1 MSVDLPLEKPPRRVS
16 AEPDPPG
23 SDQWDRGFLLWDCYF
38 AVVWV
43 GTLVLAFTVDGPGAA
58 ARPASA
64 ALVVLLLVWYV
75 ISGRPVLLTEGADQR
90 RAVRYLTVATT
101 LFVASGALVTE
112 TRLLTFALVPQC
124 FIALRIRRALVTL
137 VVINVAPVAG
147 WALLWRPD
155 PQDVFLNSV
164 GAVVS
169 LVFGTALGTWIIHII
184 AQSQERADLI
194 AELEASREEVARLS
208 AERGAL
214 AERERMSREI
224 HDTLAQGFTSL
235 LMLVQAVDAEL
246 DHDVVAARR
255 HLELM
260 QATARQNL
268 AEARSLVAGR
278 APDDLRGA
286 SLPDALRRVADRHG
300 AAVTV
305 IGTARPLPPGLE
317 VVALRSCQEAL
328 ANAAKHA
335 GPDAEVRVAL
345 DYRPGALT
353 LAVSDSGRGF
363 DTGAHHEGFGLRGLR
378 TRAAEV
384 SGTAE
389 VVSAPG
395 GGTTVT
401 VRLPLPEPDGA
412 PEPHGPPEPG
422 ATPDPPHRSPAPPAP
437 PAPSEAPEP
446 AARPAPAPP
455 TAPTKPSA
463 PSEPTERTA
472 P

>member
-1 MSVDLPLEKPPRRVS
+1 MSVDLPLEEPPGRVS
-16 AEPDPPG
+16 AEPGPRG
-23 SDQWDRGFLLWDCYF
+23 SNQWDRGFLLWDCYF

-43 GTLVLAFTVDGPGAA
+43 GTLVLAFGVEVPGGA

-64 ALVVLLLVWYV
+64 VLVVLLLVWYV
-75 ISGRPVLLTEGADQR
+75 VNGRPVLLTEGADQR
-90 RAVRYLTVATT
+90 RAVRYLAVATV
-101 LFVASGALVTE
+101 LFVASGVLVTE

-124 FIALRIRRALVTL
+124 FIALRVRRAMVTL
-137 VVINVAPVAG
+137 AVINVVPVAG
-147 WALLWRPD
+147 WALVWRPD
-155 PQDVFLNSV
+155 AQDVFLNSV

-169 LVFGTALGTWIIHII
+169 LVFGAALGTWIIRII

-194 AELEASREEVARLS
+194 AELEASRGEVARLS

-246 DHDVVAARR
+246 DHDVAAARR

-278 APDDLRGA
+278 APDDLRGG
-286 SLPDALRRVADRHG
+286 SLPDALRRVAARHG

-305 IGTARPLPPGLE
+305 TGAARPLPPGLE

-345 DYRPGALT
+345 GYRPGELT
-353 LAVSDSGRGF
+353 LAVSDSGCGF
-363 DTGAHHEGFGLRGLR
+363 DTGAPHEGFGLRGLR

-401 VRLPLPEPDGA
+401 VRLPLPEPDG
-412 PEPHGPPEPG
+412 
-422 ATPDPPHRSPAPPAP
+422 TPDAHEPPHPTGTPA
-437 PAPSEAPEP
+437 APS
-446 AARPAPAPP
+446 
-455 TAPTKPSA
+455 
-463 PSEPTERTA
+463 ERTA

>member
-1 MSVDLPLEKPPRRVS
+1 MSVDLSLEEPPGRVS
-16 AEPDPPG
+16 AEPGPRDG
-23 SDQWDRGFLLWDCYF
+23 DQWDRGFLLWDCYF

-43 GTLVLAFTVDGPGAA
+43 GTLVLTFSVEEPGGAA
-58 ARPASA
+58 RAAAA
-64 ALVVLLLVWYV
+64 ALVVLLLAWYV
-75 ISGRPVLLTEGADQR
+75 VSGRAVLLTEGADQR
-90 RAVRYLTVATT
+90 RAVRYLTVATA
-101 LFVASGALVTE
+101 LFVASGALITE

-137 VVINVAPVAG
+137 AVINVVPVAG

-169 LVFGTALGTWIIHII
+169 LVFGTAVGTWIIRII

-194 AELEASREEVARLS
+194 AELEASRGEVARLS

-246 DHDVVAARR
+246 DHDVAAARR

-278 APDDLRGA
+278 APDDLRGG
-286 SLPDALRRVADRHG
+286 SLPDALRRVAARHG

-305 IGTARPLPPGLE
+305 TGTARPLPPGLE

-335 GPDAEVRVAL
+335 GADAEVRVAL
-345 DYRPGALT
+345 GYRPGELT
-353 LAVSDSGRGF
+353 LAVTDSGCGF
-363 DTGAHHEGFGLRGLR
+363 DTGAPHEGFGLRGLR

-401 VRLPLPEPDGA
+401 VRLPLPEPDGTPAA
-412 PEPHGPPEPG
+412 PEP
-422 ATPDPPHRSPAPPAP
+422 PHPTA
-437 PAPSEAPEP
+437 
-446 AARPAPAPP
+446 APAPTP
-455 TAPTKPSA
+455 AA
-463 PSEPTERTA
+463 PSERTA

>member
-1 MSVDLPLEKPPRRVS
+1 MSTEPGPR
-16 AEPDPPG
+16 D

-43 GTLVLAFTVDGPGAA
+43 GTLVLAFSVEGPGGA

-75 ISGRPVLLTEGADQR
+75 VSGRPVLLTEGADQR
-90 RAVRYLTVATT
+90 RAVRYLTVATA
-101 LFVASGALVTE
+101 LFVATGVLITE

-124 FIALRIRRALVTL
+124 FIALRIRRAMVTL
-137 VVINVAPVAG
+137 AVINVAPVAG

-155 PQDVFLNSV
+155 AQDVFLNSV
-164 GAVVS
+164 GAAVS
-169 LVFGTALGTWIIHII
+169 LVFGAALGTWIIHII

-194 AELEASREEVARLS
+194 AELEASRGEVARLS

-246 DHDVVAARR
+246 DRDVAAARR

-278 APDDLRGA
+278 APDDLRGG
-286 SLPDALRRVADRHG
+286 SLPDALRRVAARHG

-305 IGTARPLPPGLE
+305 TGTARPLPPGLE

-328 ANAAKHA
+328 ANTAKHA

-345 DYRPGALT
+345 GYRPGALT
-353 LAVSDSGRGF
+353 LTVSDSGRGF

-384 SGTAE
+384 SGTAK

-395 GGTTVT
+395 RGTTVT
-401 VRLPLPEPDGA
+401 VRLPLPEPDGT
-412 PEPHGPPEPG
+412 PEPHGPPELHGTPEPHDLPEPS
-422 ATPDPPHRSPAPPAP
+422 ATPDPPHHSP
-437 PAPSEAPEP
+437 
-446 AARPAPAPP
+446 
-455 TAPTKPSA
+455 
-463 PSEPTERTA
+463 ERTA

>member
-1 MSVDLPLEKPPRRVS
+1 MSVDLSLEEPPGRVS
-16 AEPDPPG
+16 AEPGPRD

-43 GTLVLAFTVDGPGAA
+43 GTLVLAFSVEGPGGA

-64 ALVVLLLVWYV
+64 ALVVLLLGWYV
-75 ISGRPVLLTEGADQR
+75 VIGRSVLLTEGADQG
-90 RAVRYLTVATT
+90 RAVRYLTVATA
-101 LFVASGALVTE
+101 LFVASGALITE

-124 FIALRIRRALVTL
+124 FIALRIRRAMVTL
-137 VVINVAPVAG
+137 AVINVAPVAG

-155 PQDVFLNSV
+155 AQDVFLNSV
-164 GAVVS
+164 GAAVS
-169 LVFGTALGTWIIHII
+169 LVFGAALGTWIIHII

-194 AELEASREEVARLS
+194 AELEASRGEVARLS

-246 DHDVVAARR
+246 DRDVAAARR

-278 APDDLRGA
+278 APDDLRGG
-286 SLPDALRRVADRHG
+286 SLPDALRRVAARHG

-305 IGTARPLPPGLE
+305 TGAARPLPPGLE

-328 ANAAKHA
+328 TNAAKHA

-345 DYRPGALT
+345 DYRPGELT
-353 LAVSDSGRGF
+353 LAVGDSGSGF
-363 DTGAHHEGFGLRGLR
+363 DTGAPHEGFGLRGLR

-401 VRLPLPEPDGA
+401 VRLPLPEPDG
-412 PEPHGPPEPG
+412 
-422 ATPDPPHRSPAPPAP
+422 TPDTHEPPHPTAAPAAPP
-437 PAPSEAPEP
+437 
-446 AARPAPAPP
+446 
-455 TAPTKPSA
+455 
-463 PSEPTERTA
+463 ERTA

>member
-1 MSVDLPLEKPPRRVS
+1 MSVDLSLEEPPGRVS
-16 AEPDPPG
+16 AEPGPRG
-23 SDQWDRGFLLWDCYF
+23 GNQWDRGFLLWDCYF

-43 GTLVLAFTVDGPGAA
+43 GTLVLAFGVEVPGGA

-75 ISGRPVLLTEGADQR
+75 VSGRAVLLTEGADQR
-90 RAVRYLTVATT
+90 RAVRYLAVATV
-101 LFVASGALVTE
+101 LFVASGVLVTE

-124 FIALRIRRALVTL
+124 FIALRVRRAMITL
-137 VVINVAPVAG
+137 AVINVVPVAG

-155 PQDVFLNSV
+155 AQDVFLNSV
-164 GAVVS
+164 GALVS
-169 LVFGTALGTWIIHII
+169 LVFGAALGTWIIRII

-194 AELEASREEVARLS
+194 AELEASRGEVARLS

-246 DHDVVAARR
+246 DHDAAAARR

-278 APDDLRGA
+278 APDDLRGG
-286 SLPDALRRVADRHG
+286 SLPDALHRVAARHG

-305 IGTARPLPPGLE
+305 TGTVRPLPPGLE

-328 ANAAKHA
+328 TNAAKHA

-353 LAVSDSGRGF
+353 LAVSDTGCGF

-401 VRLPLPEPDGA
+401 VRLPLAESDGA
-412 PEPHGPPEPG
+412 PDSRNARGRPEPPDS
-422 ATPDPPHRSPAPPAP
+422 PDPSGPGAVPVPRRYPAPQESPEP
-437 PAPSEAPEP
+437 REAP
-446 AARPAPAPP
+446 
-455 TAPTKPSA
+455 
-463 PSEPTERTA
+463 ERTA

>member
-1 MSVDLPLEKPPRRVS
+1 MS
-16 AEPDPPG
+16 AEPGPRD
-23 SDQWDRGFLLWDCYF
+23 SNQWDRGFLLWDCYF

-43 GTLVLAFTVDGPGAA
+43 GTLVLALSVEAPGSA
-58 ARPASA
+58 ARPGSA

-75 ISGRPVLLTEGADQR
+75 VSGRPVLLTEGADQR
-90 RAVRYLTVATT
+90 RAVRYLTVATA
-101 LFVASGALVTE
+101 LFVASGVLITE

-124 FIALRIRRALVTL
+124 FIALRIHRAMVTL
-137 VVINVAPVAG
+137 AVINVAPVAG

-155 PQDVFLNSV
+155 AQNVFLNSV
-164 GAVVS
+164 GAAVS
-169 LVFGTALGTWIIHII
+169 LVFGAALGTWIIHII

-208 AERGAL
+208 TERGAL

-246 DHDVVAARR
+246 DHDVAAARR

-278 APDDLRGA
+278 APDDLRGG
-286 SLPDALRRVADRHG
+286 SLPDALRRVAARHG

-305 IGTARPLPPGLE
+305 TGTARPLPPGLE

-328 ANAAKHA
+328 TNAAKHA

-345 DYRPGALT
+345 GYRPGGLT
-353 LAVSDSGRGF
+353 LVVSDSGCGF

-395 GGTTVT
+395 AGTAVT

-412 PEPHGPPEPG
+412 PDAHDRPEP
-422 ATPDPPHRSPAPPAP
+422 PDSPAPSGPSAVPVPRRSPAPHE
-437 PAPSEAPEP
+437 SPE
-446 AARPAPAPP
+446 
-455 TAPTKPSA
+455 
-463 PSEPTERTA
+463 PSEPPERTA